1 MALSRLGD
9 FIELTTEVNS
19 DNFYGPND
27 VRGMTITKEII
38 ATKADVSKTDLSK
51 FLIIKP
57 NEFIYNPRTHGK
69 RIGLG
74 YNDTTS
80 PFLIS
85 WNNIGFRVKID
96 KIKELEPTYLFIY
109 LKRIEWDRWAT
120 FCSWGSSTEVFAW
133 DTFCDMKLTIPPIE
147 IQRKYVAIYKALKDN
162 LKVYQS
168 KLDDIK
174 TVLDSSIENLK
185 KEYPLAKIGPYLTV
199 RDVRNRDNSIK
210 NVKGVTVYKTFREP
224 TSKVNKEELSNYKIV
239 KPMDIAFVQ
248 TTHNEKVFAFALNDT
263 NEQIVVS
270 SVNEVFF
277 TDTNYLLPEYLSLFF
292 SRKEFDRYARFHS
305 WGSARETF
313 TMEDVKNVM
322 IPIPNLIVQE
332 NFAKLRQSYI
342 KRKQILDKLK
352 EKINNICPILIRG
365 AVREAKNGVD

>member
-1 MALSRLGD
+1 MALSRYKIGDLIKQRKEKYDGVENLPIRGVMREGFIPPKQLDADTSLYNVFYKGD
-9 FIELTTEVNS
+9 FVFNPARMELNSIAYNS
-19 DNFYGPND
+19 DFDKAICSSLYEIFYI
-27 VRGMTITKEII
+27 VRQDLILPEYLNMFIKRQEFARKCWFLAIGSARNYFRIP
-38 ATKADVSKTDLSK
+38 DLSN
-51 FLIIKP
+51 L
-57 NEFIYNPRTHGK
+57 E
-69 RIGLG
+69 
-74 YNDTTS
+74 
-80 PFLIS
+80 
-85 WNNIGFRVKID
+85 ID
-96 KIKELEPTYLFIY
+96 L
-109 LKRIEWDRWAT
+109 
-120 FCSWGSSTEVFAW
+120 
-133 DTFCDMKLTIPPIE
+133 PPIE

-322 IPIPNLIVQE
+322 IPIPNLTVQE

-342 KRKQILDKLK
+342 KRRQILDKLK

-365 AVREAKNGVD
+365 AIREAKNGVA

>member
-9 FIELTTEVNS
+9 FIDLIDERNKNNVFSSKTVMGISVNKMLI
-19 DNFYGPND
+19 P
-27 VRGMTITKEII
+27 
-38 ATKADVSKTDLSK
+38 TKADLDKSNVENYKILRKGQFAYCLVTSRNGNRVSIVFNEIKDC
-51 FLIIKP
+51 IISAINPVFVVK
-57 NEFIYNPRTHGK
+57 NENV
-69 RIGLG
+69 L
-74 YNDTTS
+74 NS
-80 PFLIS
+80 
-85 WNNIGFRVKID
+85 
-96 KIKELEPTYLFIY
+96 EYLMMFFN
-109 LKRIEWDRWAT
+109 RPEFDRYAR
-120 FCSWGSSTEVFAW
+120 FNSWGSARE
-133 DTFCDMKLTIPPIE
+133 TFSWEDLCNTKIDLPPIE

-322 IPIPNLIVQE
+322 IPIPNLTVQE

-365 AVREAKNGVD
+365 AIREAKNGVA